1 MVCSNRQGKKR
12 QYCWL
17 VRDLLG
23 TIFSIHTWD
32 ILRWLAPS
40 FNMGWRCPC
49 GQSLVLWA
57 TPGTTWF
64 AHYINGKTWV
74 FLTSHGDWICQNGRH
89 HWNCGSFGWAI
100 SSNHLCTEA
109 KDHVHPRR
117 KYVDVCVCG
126 RLDACRA
133 SLKYRSYQMQSVWR
147 SVGSQVAH
155 YRLRVSDTETGQ

>member
-1 MVCSNRQGKKR
+1 MGIESVKMVAIIEIVDPLGEPSHPTTSALKR
-12 QYCWL
+12 
-17 VRDLLG
+17 
-23 TIFSIHTWD
+23 
-32 ILRWLAPS
+32 
-40 FNMGWRCPC
+40 
-49 GQSLVLWA
+49 
-57 TPGTTWF
+57 
-64 AHYINGKTWV
+64 
-74 FLTSHGDWICQNGRH
+74 
-89 HWNCGSFGWAI
+89 
-100 SSNHLCTEA
+100 